1 MTFVTVIDGADTI
14 GGNKIL
20 LEEKS
25 RGILLDFGMNFARHG
40 TYYQDFLKERSN
52 RGIHDLIHLDMIPRI
67 NIYRPDLI
75 PADINP
81 AQWPRPGVEAVLL
94 SHAHLDHCGNIGLLR
109 GDIPIATSATSAAIL
124 KAMRDSAPAS
134 LGGEISYYSPKSPI
148 PQCGGLVLE
157 SERGGSYTCRDLYL
171 TSEPTPELR
180 DFLSNRPGGDSKRS
194 KGVEAGAIE
203 PLSSLS
209 LPFQVEPYPVDHSIP
224 GAIAYIL
231 RGDTT
236 IAYTGD
242 YRIHGAAAE
251 ETRRFISA
259 ARDATV
265 LITEGTRVGR
275 EADEEV
281 SEENVLKNCLAAT
294 EDAEGLVV
302 ADFSARNFERLET
315 FKEIAAR
322 TGRTLTVTAKD
333 AYMLH
338 AQGCADGTCM
348 MDKDPIGIY
357 SELKS
362 RERIKWES
370 EVVEK
375 RWGGRYVD
383 PISIRRSPEKH
394 LICLSFFDLKHLLDI
409 KPDGGVYIYSSSEAY
424 SEEQEFDFQ
433 RLSQWIHFFNLYI
446 VGFQMTGDPP
456 KPEFVKGFHASGH
469 LSQND
474 LTKVIQEI
482 DPDKIIPIHTQHPEW
497 FTENFEN
504 VTHVKNGVPID
515 LY

>member
-1 MTFVTVIDGADTI
+1 MTSITVLDGADTI

-20 LEEKS
+20 LEGKG
-25 RGILLDFGMNFARHG
+25 RGILLDFGMNFARYG
-40 TYYQDFLKERSN
+40 EYYQEFLKERSN
-52 RGIHDLIHLDMIPRI
+52 RGIYDLIHLDMIPKI
-67 NIYRPDLI
+67 NAYRPDLT
-75 PADINP
+75 PADIDP
-81 AQWPRPGVEAVLL
+81 TPWPKPDVEAVLL

-109 GDIPIATSATSAAIL
+109 GDIPIIASATSAAIL
-124 KAMRDSAPAS
+124 KAMRDSAPAG
-134 LGGEISYYSPKSPI
+134 LGSEISYYSPKTPI
-148 PQCGGLVLE
+148 PECGGLVLE

-171 TSEPTPELR
+171 TTNPTPELR
-180 DFLSNRPGGDSKRS
+180 EFLSNRPGGDSKRS
-194 KGVEAGAIE
+194 KGVDAGTIE

-209 LPFQVEPYPVDHSIP
+209 LPFQVDPYPVDHSIP
-224 GAIAYIL
+224 GAVAYIL

-242 YRIHGAAAE
+242 YHIHGAAAE

-259 ARDATV
+259 ARDATA

-275 EADEEV
+275 ETDEEV
-281 SEENVLKNCLAAT
+281 SEEDVLKNCLAAT

-338 AQGCADGTCM
+338 ALGCADGTCL
-348 MDKDPIGIY
+348 MDEDSIGIY

-375 RWGGRYVD
+375 RWGGRYID
-383 PISIRRSPEKH
+383 PLSIRRSPEKH

-409 KPDGGVYIYSSSEAY
+409 KPDGGVYIYSSSEAH
-424 SEEQEFDFQ
+424 SEEQEYDFQ
-433 RLSQWIHFFNLYI
+433 RLSQWLNFFNLTS

-456 KPEFVKGFHASGH
+456 KPEFVKGFHASDH

-474 LTKVIQEI
+474 LIKVIDEI
-482 DPDKIIPIHTQHPEW
+482 NPDKIIPIHTQHPEW
-497 FTENFEN
+497 FRATFPKT
-504 VTHVKNGVPID
+504 VTVSTDGRVN
-515 LY
+515 L

>member
-1 MTFVTVIDGADTI
+1 MTFVTVLDGADTI

-20 LEEKS
+20 LEEKG
-25 RGILLDFGMNFARHG
+25 RGILLDFGMNFARYG
-40 TYYQDFLKERSN
+40 EYYQEFLKERSN
-52 RGIHDLIHLDMIPRI
+52 RGIYDLIHLDMIPKI
-67 NIYRPDLI
+67 NAYRPDLT
-75 PADINP
+75 PADIDP
-81 AQWPRPGVEAVLL
+81 TPWPKPDIEAILL

-109 GDIPIATSATSAAIL
+109 GDIPIIASATSAAIL
-124 KAMRDSAPAS
+124 KAMRDSAPAG
-134 LGGEISYYSPKSPI
+134 LGSEISYYSPKTPI

-171 TSEPTPELR
+171 TTNPTPELR
-180 DFLSNRPGGDSKRS
+180 DCLSNRPGGDSKRS

-203 PLSSLS
+203 PLSSLN

-224 GAIAYIL
+224 GAVAYIL

-259 ARDATV
+259 ARDATA

-275 EADEEV
+275 ETDEEV
-281 SEENVLKNCLAAT
+281 SEEDVLKNCLAAT

-338 AQGCADGTCM
+338 ALGCADGTCL
-348 MDKDPIGIY
+348 MDEDSIGIY

-383 PISIRRSPEKH
+383 PLSIRRSPEKH

-409 KPDGGVYIYSSSEAY
+409 KPDGGVYIYSSSEAH
-424 SEEQEFDFQ
+424 SEEQEYDFQ
-433 RLSQWIHFFNLYI
+433 RLSQWLNFFNLTS
-446 VGFQMTGDPP
+446 VGFQMTSDPP

-474 LTKVIQEI
+474 LIKVIEEI

-497 FTENFEN
+497 FRATFPKT
-504 VTHVKNGVPID
+504 VTIPSDGRVN
-515 LY
+515 L